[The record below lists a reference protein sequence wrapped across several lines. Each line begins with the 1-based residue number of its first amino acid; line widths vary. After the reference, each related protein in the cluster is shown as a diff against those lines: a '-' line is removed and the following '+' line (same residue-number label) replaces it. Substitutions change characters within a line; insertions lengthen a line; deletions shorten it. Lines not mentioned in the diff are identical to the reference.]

1 MVSKDER
8 QTRTDFSERYRARAT
23 VDILDDI
30 ERRVIGEVWGASGYT
45 TVAEAARMLGR
56 LDLRPETRLL
66 DIGSGFGWPGLFL
79 ARESGCE
86 VIVTDMPTEGL
97 EISVTRAN
105 AENVKLLGAVACSGR
120 YLPFADRSFDAIVHT
135 DVLC

>member
-45 TVAEAARMLGR
+45 TVAEALRILGR

-97 EISVTRAN
+97 EISATRAN

-120 YLPFADRSFDAIVHT
+120 YLPFADGSFDAIVHT